1 MRPPPGRHEAATRPP
16 RGRHTPL
23 TAACP
28 PRLTAA
34 RPPRSAGE
42 FVESA
47 SIGRYKYG
55 TSVGGI
61 DAVRRGGRVCL
72 LDLDVQ
78 GVQALVAREGL
89 DPYCVWVAPPSLEA
103 LRTRLE
109 RRGSDDEDEISRR
122 LRRARDEIE
131 FSLTARCF
139 SKIIV
144 NDDLDVA
151 YAELKEALLRL

>member
-1 MRPPPGRHEAATRPP
+1 MR
-16 RGRHTPL
+16 RGRRPED
-23 TAACP
+23 A
-28 PRLTAA
+28 RLN
-34 RPPRSAGE
+34 RSANARDGFAEEEGE
-42 FVESA
+42 AFS
-47 SIGRYKYG
+47 
-55 TSVGGI
+55 GI
-61 DAVRRGGRVCL
+61 DDQDRVCL

-144 NDDLDVA
+144 NDDLDLV